1 MNVTYNRGFRELW
14 RDEGRIFCVRN
25 NYKQV
30 EEGGMGEEGE
40 LCLGEMSSEVMTNGA
55 EWVGG
60 QTLVYLNVLYEYPQL
75 KHDLKIK
82 Y

>member
-1 MNVTYNRGFRELW
+1 M
-14 RDEGRIFCVRN
+14 
-25 NYKQV
+25 